1 MKLDSQSYIAHY
13 YFAAIS
19 MNSGAN
25 PANDARVESSLRA
38 AVKLNPS
45 FAPPFER
52 LAAFEGMRRENLDEA
67 HMMVLT
73 AVQLDP
79 GNVAYRMTAASV
91 LMQMER
97 TKDAVAVLH
106 EALRIAKSPA
116 DTAMVQS
123 LLAQVEQY
131 SATQQQEA
139 EQNRRLAEELKAEV
153 QAKAEAGES
162 NAEAE
167 AHQEEMQKGPHHF
180 LAGALQNVQC
190 HSAGIVLTLVAKNKT
205 MTLHSGNYY
214 KIGFTALGFTPK
226 GDLNPCK
233 DLEGKPAKVEYV
245 DSPNKPG
252 TGYVVAI
259 EVHK

>member
-1 MKLDSQSYIAHY
+1 
-13 YFAAIS
+13 
-19 MNSGAN
+19 
-25 PANDARVESSLRA
+25 
-38 AVKLNPS
+38 
-45 FAPPFER
+45 
-52 LAAFEGMRRENLDEA
+52 
-67 HMMVLT
+67 MMVLT

-79 GNVAYRMTAASV
+79 GNVAYRMTTASV

-97 TKDAVAVLH
+97 SKDAVAVLH

-131 SATQQQEA
+131 SAAQQQEA
-139 EQNRRLAEELKAEV
+139 EQNRRLAEEAKAEA
-153 QAKAEAGES
+153 QAEAEAGES

-167 AHQEEMQKGPHHF
+167 AHREELQKGPHHF
-180 LAGALQNVQC
+180 LAGTLQNVQC
-190 HSAGIVLTLVAKNKT
+190 HSAGIVLTLVTKSKT

-214 KIGFTALGFTPK
+214 KIEFTASGFTPK

-245 DSPNKPG
+245 ESTANPG
-252 TGYVVAI
+252 IAYVVAV
-259 EVHK
+259 ELHK